1 MHKGQLR
8 SRLKQAGQDSTK
20 CLKSAAWQTCKC
32 LLYTICAP
40 CLCCA
45 LLCLPRRH
53 HRGRHCG
60 HQPPRPRP
68 RPQFP
73 TPRPRALSLP
83 LIEAQHYQ
91 QTKSQPQSDFFTKLP
106 LELRRMIYAE
116 ALGGTSIHFRTE
128 HGKPRAMKCTVSGGE
143 ECSCARFLH
152 EDFPSFGLGLLR
164 TCRIV

>member
-20 CLKSAAWQTCKC
+20 CLKKAAWQTCKC
-32 LLYTICAP
+32 LLYTVCAP

-53 HRGRHCG
+53 RRGRCG
-60 HQPPRPRP
+60 GHPPPKPRP

-73 TPRPRALSLP
+73 MPRPRAMSLP
-83 LIEAQHYQ
+83 LIEAQPYQ
-91 QTKSQPQSDFFTKLP
+91 QTVSQPRSDFFTKLP
-106 LELRRMIYAE
+106 LEIRRLIYAE
-116 ALGGTSIHFRTE
+116 ALGGKGIHFRTE
-128 HGKPRAMKCTVSGGE
+128 DGKPRAMKCDVRGE
-143 ECSCARFLH
+143 CVCARFLH
-152 EDFPSFGLGLLR
+152 EDFPSLGLGLLR